1 MKKKILCAVCAVLV
15 LCALCVP
22 AFAESEATVYVT
34 ISSGKLELARKPVT
48 LSDADGDGALT
59 VNDVLILA
67 HNAEYPGGAE
77 AGYSS
82 VEGDYGL
89 SITKLWGIENGSGY
103 GYYVNN
109 AAAFSLTDAVS
120 AGDSI
125 AAFVYTDTTA
135 FSDAYS
141 FFDKD
146 SISGK
151 AGESVELCLSA
162 AGYDENWAP
171 VTLPVEGAVI
181 TIDGVDTGVVTDA
194 EGKAVVE
201 LSGQGTVVISA
212 RSETSVLVPPVCI
225 AELEAEEASGEASDG
240 AADDAGKERDNGW
253 VLWVAVGAVVVCVAV
268 AVFALAKRKNEK

>member
-22 AFAESEATVYVT
+22 AFADEEATVYVT
-34 ISSGKLELARKPVT
+34 ISSGKLELARKPVV
-48 LSDADGDGALT
+48 LSDADGDGAMT

-67 HNAEYPGGAE
+67 HNAEFTGGAD
-77 AGYSS
+77 AGYAFAD
-82 VEGDYGL
+82 GDYGL
-89 SITKLWGIENGSGY
+89 YITKLWGVENGSGY

-125 AAFVYTDTTA
+125 AAFVYTDTVA
-135 FSDAYS
+135 FSDTYS

-146 SISGK
+146 LISGK

-171 VTLPVEGAVI
+171 ITLPVEGAVI
-181 TIDGVDTGVVTDA
+181 TVDGVDTGVVTDA

-225 AELEAEEASGEASDG
+225 AELETEEGSGDVSDG
-240 AADDAGKERDNGW
+240 AADDAEKDRNLGW
-253 VLWVAVGAVVVCVAV
+253 VLWVVVGAVVICVAV
-268 AVFALAKRKNEK
+268 AVFAFAKRKK

>member
-1 MKKKILCAVCAVLV
+1 MIKKILCALCAVWV

-22 AFAESEATVYVT
+22 AFADEDATVYVT
-34 ISSGKLELARKPVT
+34 ISSGKLELARKPVA
-48 LSDADGDGALT
+48 LSDADGDGAMT

-67 HNAEYPGGAE
+67 HNAEFPGGAE
-77 AGYSS
+77 AGYAS
-82 VEGDYGL
+82 VAGEYGL

-146 SISGK
+146 LISGK

-225 AELEAEEASGEASDG
+225 AELEAGETSGDVSDG
-240 AADDAGKERDNGW
+240 AADEGKENNNGW
-253 VLWVAVGAVVVCVAV
+253 ILWVAVGAVVVCVAA
-268 AVFALAKRKNEK
+268 AVFAFAKRRK